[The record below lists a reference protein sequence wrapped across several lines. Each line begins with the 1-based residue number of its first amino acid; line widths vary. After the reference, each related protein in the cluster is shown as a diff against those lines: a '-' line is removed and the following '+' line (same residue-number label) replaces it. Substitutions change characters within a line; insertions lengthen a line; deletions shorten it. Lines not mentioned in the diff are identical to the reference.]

1 MRKLILAIALVVGLT
16 TFAQEKK
23 GDGKARMTPE
33 QQVEVVL
40 KKMTSELSLDA
51 KQQDAVKA
59 ILVEQSK
66 KREAKKEEFKTRKEK
81 GQKPTDE
88 EIAEMKK
95 NRIDEELAM
104 KNKMKKVLSEDQY
117 KKWDEAKKERMEKFK
132 GKRKK
137 GAKPVDGE

>member
-16 TFAQEKK
+16 TSAQGKK
-23 GDGKARMTPE
+23 GDGKGRMSPE

-40 KKMTSELSLDA
+40 KKMTTELSLDA
-51 KQQDAVKA
+51 KQQDEVKA

-66 KREAKKEEFKTRKEK
+66 KRETKKEEFKTRREK
-81 GQKPTDE
+81 GDKPSDE
-88 EIAEMKK
+88 EIATMKK
-95 NRIDEELAM
+95 NRIDEELVM

-117 KKWDEAKKERMEKFK
+117 KKWTEAKKDRMEKFK
-132 GKRKK
+132 AKR

>member
-1 MRKLILAIALVVGLT
+1 MRKLILAVALVVGLT
-16 TFAQEKK
+16 TFAQGKK
-23 GDGKARMTPE
+23 GDGKGRMSPE

-40 KKMTSELSLDA
+40 KKMTTELSLDA
-51 KQQDAVKA
+51 KQQDEVKA

-66 KREAKKEEFKTRKEK
+66 KRETKKEEFKARKEK
-81 GQKPTDE
+81 GDKPSDE
-88 EIAEMKK
+88 EIAAMKK

-117 KKWDEAKKERMEKFK
+117 KKWTEAKKDRIEKFK
-132 GKRKK
+132 GKGKR

>member
-1 MRKLILAIALVVGLT
+1 MRKLFLVVALVVGVT

-23 GDGKARMTPE
+23 REGKMTPE

-40 KKMTSELSLDA
+40 KKMTSELSLDT

-66 KREAKKEEFKTRKEK
+66 NREIKKTELKARREK
-81 GQKPTDE
+81 GEKPSDE
-88 EIAEMKK
+88 EIAAMKK

-104 KNKMKKVLSEDQY
+104 KNKMKKILTEDQY
-117 KKWDEAKKERMEKFK
+117 KKWNEAKKERMGKLKGK
-132 GKRKK
+132 GKRGTK
-137 GAKPVDGE
+137 AVDGE